1 MPLKEKEKGQKG
13 HIHWKSQHALC
24 RFQAWDGLTHFYTRS
39 NTSLSRKLTASR
51 LFRVLEGSRCCSC
64 GPHSHYLEI
73 KSKKLNLNVF
83 CIRVCTKLSEEMKVR
98 CAAFKVLPCQI
109 VSNLISSSSLVLQ
122 YNTGQARA
130 MTP

>member
-51 LFRVLEGSRCCSC
+51 LFLPVGFECLRALG
-64 GPHSHYLEI
+64 
-73 KSKKLNLNVF
+73 
-83 CIRVCTKLSEEMKVR
+83 
-98 CAAFKVLPCQI
+98 AAHVALTHI
-109 VSNLISSSSLVLQ
+109 I
-122 YNTGQARA
+122 
-130 MTP
+130 